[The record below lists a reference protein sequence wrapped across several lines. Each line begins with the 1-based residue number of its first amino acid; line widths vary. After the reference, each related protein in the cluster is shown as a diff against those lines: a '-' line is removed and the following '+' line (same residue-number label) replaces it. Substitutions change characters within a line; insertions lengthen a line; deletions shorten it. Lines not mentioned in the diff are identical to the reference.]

1 MPVILSTRRAPGHCT
16 ATLRAVNVR
25 AVRKVRP
32 KGRPT
37 KPGGAERRRDEAF
50 ANSLSE
56 KLREID
62 GEIRRARERRV
73 RVPQLPKETRP
84 IATPRGD
91 EDLFRDATAGAQ
103 SLSRA
108 PTRVVTLPSLP
119 PRDPSAAT
127 RAKDLDPTD
136 DEHFDFRFSDLYV
149 QGRAAGVSR
158 ETVAKLSRG
167 EFAVRSHVDLHGMA
181 LDDAK
186 AAVDQ
191 FLTER
196 QKRGDRCVL
205 VITGKGKNSRGQ
217 VAVLREQIPEWLARG
232 PSARR
237 VLAFVTARRCDG
249 GEGAFYV
256 LLRRD
261 VSRKMRIDVEAGGGS

>member
-1 MPVILSTRRAPGHCT
+1 MPLILPTRRAPGHCT
-16 ATLRAVNVR
+16 ATLRAGNVE
-25 AVRKVRP
+25 AVGKVRP
-32 KGRPT
+32 KGRSP

-56 KLREID
+56 KLHGID
-62 GEIRRARERRV
+62 EEIRRARERRSSV
-73 RVPQLPKETRP
+73 RQLPKETP
-84 IATPRGD
+84 TIATPRGD
-91 EDLFRDATAGAQ
+91 EELFRDATAGATA
-103 SLSRA
+103 LSRA
-108 PTRVVTLPSLP
+108 PTRVVMRPSLP
-119 PRDPSAAT
+119 TRDPSAAT

-186 AAVDQ
+186 DAVDQ

-217 VAVLREQIPEWLARG
+217 VAVLRERIPEWLARG

-237 VLAFVTARRCDG
+237 VLAFVTARPCDG

-256 LLRRD
+256 LLRRG

>member
-1 MPVILSTRRAPGHCT
+1 MNTPPIV
-16 ATLRAVNVR
+16 
-25 AVRKVRP
+25 K
-32 KGRPT
+32 
-37 KPGGAERRRDEAF
+37 E
-50 ANSLSE
+50 
-56 KLREID
+56 
-62 GEIRRARERRV
+62 
-73 RVPQLPKETRP
+73 VPSS
-84 IATPRGD
+84 ATPRGD
-91 EDLFRDATAGAQ
+91 ADLFRDATAGAS
-103 SLSRA
+103 SL
-108 PTRVVTLPSLP
+108 SLP
-119 PRDPSAAT
+119 PKRITTRPPLPQPRTAALASDKT
-127 RAKDLDPTD
+127 IDPTD

-158 ETVAKLSRG
+158 ETVARLSRG

-186 AAVDQ
+186 DAVDQ
-191 FLTER
+191 YLAER

-217 VAVLREQIPEWLARG
+217 IAVLRERIPEWLARG

-237 VLAFVTARRCDG
+237 VLAFVTARPCDG

-261 VSRKMRIDVEAGGGS
+261 ASRKMRIDVEAGGGS

>member
-1 MPVILSTRRAPGHCT
+1 MPKK
-16 ATLRAVNVR
+16 AT
-25 AVRKVRP
+25 
-32 KGRPT
+32 PT
-37 KPGGAERRRDEAF
+37 VA
-50 ANSLSE
+50 
-56 KLREID
+56 
-62 GEIRRARERRV
+62 
-73 RVPQLPKETRP
+73 
-84 IATPRGD
+84 PRGD
-91 EDLFRDATAGAQ
+91 EELFRDAAAGAT

-108 PTRVVTLPSLP
+108 PARVALRPALP
-119 PRDPSAAT
+119 PRLASASPPT
-127 RAKDLDPTD
+127 HHVDPTD
-136 DEHFDFRFSDLYV
+136 DEHFDFRFSDRYV
-149 QGRAAGVSR
+149 QGRATGVSR

-186 AAVDQ
+186 DTVDR

-196 QKRGDRCVL
+196 QRRGERCVL

-217 VAVLREQIPEWLARG
+217 VAVLRERIPEWLARG

-237 VLAFVTARRCDG
+237 VLAFVTARPCDG

-261 VSRKMRIDVEAGGGS
+261 SSRKMRIDVEAGSGS

>member
-1 MPVILSTRRAPGHCT
+1 MGVVSLERT
-16 ATLRAVNVR
+16 
-25 AVRKVRP
+25 
-32 KGRPT
+32 
-37 KPGGAERRRDEAF
+37 AERVA
-50 ANSLSE
+50 
-56 KLREID
+56 
-62 GEIRRARERRV
+62 
-73 RVPQLPKETRP
+73 PRP
-84 IATPRGD
+84 
-91 EDLFRDATAGAQ
+91 L
-103 SLSRA
+103 
-108 PTRVVTLPSLP
+108 LP
-119 PRDPSAAT
+119 PRDSAAAILE
-127 RAKDLDPTD
+127 RPIDPTD

-186 AAVDQ
+186 DAVDE

-217 VAVLREQIPEWLARG
+217 VAVLRQRIPEWLARG

-237 VLAFVTARRCDG
+237 VLAFVTARPCDG

-256 LLRRD
+256 LLRKG
-261 VSRKMRIDVEAGGGS
+261 VSRKMRIDVEAGGGN